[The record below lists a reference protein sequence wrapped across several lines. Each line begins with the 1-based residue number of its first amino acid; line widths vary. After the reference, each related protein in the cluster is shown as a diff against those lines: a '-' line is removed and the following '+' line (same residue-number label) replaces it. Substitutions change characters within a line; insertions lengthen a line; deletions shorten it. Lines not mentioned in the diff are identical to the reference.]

1 MPHLEV
7 ITPHEL
13 NIIPDSEYGEPVDLP
28 SNTAELGVLRAD
40 EPFVEKLG
48 SVCLGRSTI
57 PVGQITYGEAVG
69 VPPTDLGAYY
79 VTSKLSISA
88 ALRTPGLEQL
98 APRLLYPFA
107 PVYDPKTGQ
116 CLGSKGLAL
125 PKLDATLAH
134 QKASTLPPVPLTAET
149 IENTCPFP
157 FKVYDLIAPDVVSR
171 QDIVAHEWQA
181 SAQPMRVMYG
191 ETTYLP
197 DLSEQ
202 LGVPVFQP
210 EVIGV
215 QNDRVAN
222 AWQLCHLDV
231 PTAMGNAAMHLVGGD
246 LVRSSQTGQ
255 MCGFR
260 ALNRIAQQHFDEP
273 VF

>member
-13 NIIPDSEYGEPVDLP
+13 NIIPDPEYGEPVDLP

-40 EPFVEKLG
+40 EPWVEKLG
-48 SVCLGRSTI
+48 SVMLGRSI
-57 PVGQITYGEAVG
+57 VPVGEITYGQAVD
-69 VPPTDLGAYY
+69 VPPTDLDAYY

-88 ALRTPGLEQL
+88 VLRTPGLEQL

-107 PVYDPKTGQ
+107 PVYDPNTGR

-125 PKLDATLAH
+125 PALGT
-134 QKASTLPPVPLTAET
+134 TLPHQELPAFPSLPLTAT
-149 IENTCPFP
+149 AIENTCPFP
-157 FKVYDLIAPDVVSR
+157 FKLYDLITPDVVSEH
-171 QDIVAHEWQA
+171 DSVAHEWQA
-181 SAQPMRVMYG
+181 SARPLRVTYG
-191 ETTYLP
+191 RTEYLA

-210 EVIGV
+210 EVAGV
-215 QNDRVAN
+215 QHDRVGES
-222 AWQLCHLDV
+222 WQLCHLDV
-231 PTAMGNAAMHLVGGD
+231 PMAMGNAAMHLVGGD
-246 LVRSSQTGQ
+246 LVRSSETGQ

-260 ALNRIAQQHFDEP
+260 AVNRIAAQHFDEP